1 MLRIMQV
8 FRLKIN
14 KHLCAG
20 CNDCVVA
27 CPINFNQLK
36 EKGYLTAENAVI
48 LVKNGQ
54 AYDIYDENRKFNCDG
69 CGICINACPQRA
81 IQIIIEDI
89 Q

>member
-1 MLRIMQV
+1 MQIY
-8 FRLKIN
+8 RLKIN

-20 CNDCVVA
+20 CGDCIVA
-27 CPINFNQLK
+27 CPINFNQLR
-36 EKGYLTAENAVI
+36 EKGYLTEENAVL

-54 AYDIYDENRKFNCDG
+54 AYDIYEENRKFNCDG

-81 IQIIIEDI
+81 IQIVIEDI